1 MLKDTC
7 QQHLEKSS
15 AAFIVNLIFLK
26 PMNLHNIRQVTF
38 VLLIPTFL
46 FSVVGYY
53 TENSGFQMAGVI
65 TAIVFLIRALVE
77 ATSPSSTDKHS

>member
-1 MLKDTC
+1 VLNDTC

-26 PMNLHNIRQVTF
+26 PMNFYNIRRVTF
-38 VLLIPTFL
+38 VLLIPIFL

-53 TENSGFQMAGVI
+53 TENGGFQMAGVI
-65 TAIVFLIRALVE
+65 TAIVFLIRAWVE